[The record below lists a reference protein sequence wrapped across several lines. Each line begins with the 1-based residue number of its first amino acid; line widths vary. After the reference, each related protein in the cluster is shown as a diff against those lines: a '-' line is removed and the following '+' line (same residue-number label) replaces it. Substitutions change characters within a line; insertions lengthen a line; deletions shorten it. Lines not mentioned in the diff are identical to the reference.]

1 MHCFVA
7 LAVTVM
13 LLLCHFTCPSYRKGY
28 QQVPASPST
37 RNAPRPHTCVS
48 TGGPAAP
55 AQLRGQQHDTVASQ
69 LALVYL
75 TPSCS

>member
-13 LLLCHFTCPSYRKGY
+13 LHFTCPSYGKGH
-28 QQVPASPST
+28 QQVPGSPST
-37 RNAPRPHTCVS
+37 RNALRPHTCVS

-55 AQLRGQQHDTVASQ
+55 AQLRGQQHDTVALQ
-69 LALVYL
+69 LASVYL
-75 TPSCS
+75 TPSCSWR